1 MSQKIP
7 IWIQRISKIHVLCKT
22 NCEYCGERGAKSCAG
37 WRPISKKFWS
47 LLRHLDAWKPQGQPF
62 LQEVY
67 FWPIK
72 GSRAPTQLIVWV
84 YSDYLNFFS
93 LNSRYVADNLS
104 HLGKC
109 TELIIFEVEWVF
121 LHFGGWITTK
131 YHNFTLQHSKLLRCF
146 WEKSNTALFS
156 LFAQKLLWTA
166 ATFSICQKLLAELL
180 FCYQKYIGN
189 YLQRYF
195 IKFHKICLFGI
206 ILKQLRH
213 FPVTS

>member
-37 WRPISKKFWS
+37 WRAISKKFWS

-72 GSRAPTQLIVWV
+72 GSRAPTLLIVWV
-84 YSDYLNFFS
+84 YSVYLNFFS

-104 HLGKC
+104 HLRKC

-131 YHNFTLQHSKLLRCF
+131 YHNFTLHPLDNIQSCCDVFERSLILLSFPFLHR
-146 WEKSNTALFS
+146 SYSGQQPLFP
-156 LFAQKLLWTA
+156 FVRN
-166 ATFSICQKLLAELL
+166 F
-180 FCYQKYIGN
+180 
-189 YLQRYF
+189 
-195 IKFHKICLFGI
+195 
-206 ILKQLRH
+206 
-213 FPVTS
+213 